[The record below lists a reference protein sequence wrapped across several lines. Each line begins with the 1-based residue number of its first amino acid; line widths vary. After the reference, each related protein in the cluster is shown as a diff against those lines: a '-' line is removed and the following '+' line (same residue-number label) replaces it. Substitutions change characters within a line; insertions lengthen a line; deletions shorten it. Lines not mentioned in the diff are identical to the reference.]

1 MPTRRIPI
9 RHRAPLP
16 PATAGRMAAE
26 APYDSLIDLKEVC
39 RRTGIGRT
47 TIKTLLAAGTFPPKV
62 RITPMI
68 VRWSAKGVEQWIQD
82 QIAAAAGPAVPVR
95 PGVPKGCDCDHPG
108 TDPLMHASDCRW
120 RARRSS

>member
-47 TIKTLLAAGTFPPKV
+47 TIKT
-62 RITPMI
+62 
-68 VRWSAKGVEQWIQD
+68 SS
-82 QIAAAAGPAVPVR
+82 R
-95 PGVPKGCDCDHPG
+95 PGR
-108 TDPLMHASDCRW
+108 SR
-120 RARRSS
+120 RRSGSPR